1 MGLACWLVIPHKETK
16 FALAP
21 PAPKKRETM
30 GAPHMVM
37 ALISL
42 WIGFLEWGSARRLYN
57 FAARKLCHAGCGVG
71 FMFLDVALPEC
82 RVFVWA
88 VAASSIALT
97 WDLLPLPP
105 FRFASPRDVG
115 VTVYL
120 GLVSGWFY
128 LRLPPSTLAPLYFAD
143 PAGAVV
149 GKWCSRNLP
158 RNPRAYG
165 QKTLC
170 GSLAVL
176 LVTFATVTYPCSL
189 AARGTIA
196 VCAAAAEAVGG
207 AYDNLAIAA
216 VVLVGWRSTM

>member
-1 MGLACWLVIPHKETK
+1 MMISSHA
-16 FALAP
+16 
-21 PAPKKRETM
+21 
-30 GAPHMVM
+30 VM
-37 ALISL
+37 TLITL
-42 WIGFLEWGSARRLYN
+42 WIGFLEWGSKRLLSN

-71 FMFLDVALPEC
+71 FMFLDAAQPEC
-82 RVFVWA
+82 RIFVWA

-120 GLVSGWFY
+120 GLVSAWFY
-128 LRLPPSTLAPLYFAD
+128 LQLPASILAPLFFAD

-149 GKWCSRNLP
+149 GKWCSRNL
-158 RNPRAYG
+158 RSNPRVYL

-176 LVTFATVTYPCSL
+176 LLTFASITFRCSL
-189 AARGTIA
+189 AARALIA
-196 VCAAAAEAVGG
+196 ACAAVAEALGG
-207 AYDNLAIAA
+207 EYDNLAIAV
-216 VVLVGWRSTM
+216 VVLVGWQWTM